1 MLMYIMEV
9 LDGIHGDTTIG
20 DTIIGMG
27 ITTGVG
33 TNGVLT
39 TIILGVGMDT
49 MLGTII
55 PLILGEDQIM
65 G

>member
-9 LDGIHGDTTIG
+9 LDGIHGGTTIG
-20 DTIIGMG
+20 MD

-33 TNGVLT
+33 TNGVHTT
-39 TIILGVGMDT
+39 TILGGGMVH

-55 PLILGEDQIM
+55 PIVLGEDQIM

>member
-1 MLMYIMEV
+1 MEV

-20 DTIIGMG
+20 DTTIGMD
-27 ITTGVG
+27 IITGVG

-39 TIILGVGMDT
+39 IIILGVGMET

-55 PLILGEDQIM
+55 PIILGEDQIM

>member
-1 MLMYIMEV
+1 MEV
-9 LDGIHGDTTIG
+9 LDGIHGGTTIG
-20 DTIIGMG
+20 GTTIGMD

-33 TNGVLT
+33 TNGVHIT
-39 TIILGVGMDT
+39 TILGGGMVH

-55 PLILGEDQIM
+55 PIVLGEDQIM